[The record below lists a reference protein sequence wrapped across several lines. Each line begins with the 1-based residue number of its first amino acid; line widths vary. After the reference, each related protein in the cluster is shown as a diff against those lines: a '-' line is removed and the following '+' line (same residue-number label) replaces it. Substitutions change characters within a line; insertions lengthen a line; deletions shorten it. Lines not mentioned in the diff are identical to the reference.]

1 MCASLGVILRERPD
15 ARTQLRSNTQ
25 CAVEAALLDPRT
37 GATGTIVAPAGAEG
51 GGGGGGAVP
60 GAEERVATVQ

>member
-1 MCASLGVILRERPD
+1 M
-15 ARTQLRSNTQ
+15 
-25 CAVEAALLDPRT
+25 LDPRT
-37 GATGTIVAPAGAEG
+37 GATGTIVAPAGADG